1 MPVPA
6 PALLFDRDFTPE
18 TGRAITVATGVQRV
32 TAPNAGPYTFTGTNS
47 FIIGGEQP
55 FLIDPGPDN
64 LAHLGALMAA
74 LAGRTPLAIL
84 LTHTHRDHSDLVPR
98 LKAATGA
105 PVWFGGPHR
114 LSRPKR
120 PFEIN
125 PVARESD
132 WALVPDR
139 TLLDGEILALSDGEL
154 EVIATPGHCANHL
167 AFGIRGTPNLLSGDH
182 VMGWNSTLVSV
193 PDGSM
198 SDYFASLT
206 RLQQAG
212 YRRYLPAHGGPIADG
227 PAYASALHAHREHR
241 NEQVIA
247 AIGAGAT
254 RIGDLLKPIYP
265 TLSLSLQ
272 PAARMTLKAHV
283 EYLAER
289 GEIGLAHTLF
299 GPRLFPLQA

>member
-6 PALLFDRDFTPE
+6 PALLFDRDFAPE
-18 TGRAITVATGVQRV
+18 TGRAVTVARGIERV
-32 TAPNAGPYTFTGTNS
+32 TAPNAGPYTFTGTNG
-47 FIIGGEQP
+47 FIIGGTQP
-55 FLIDPGPDN
+55 FVIDPGPN
-64 LAHLGALMAA
+64 SVAHLEALMTA

-114 LSRPKR
+114 LSRPQR

-139 TLLDGEILALSDGEL
+139 TLVDGEILKLPDAAL

-167 AFGIRGTPNLLSGDH
+167 AFGICGTPDLLSGDH

-198 SDYFASLT
+198 GDYFASLA
-206 RLQQAG
+206 RLQRAPYQ
-212 YRRYLPAHGGPIADG
+212 RYLPAHGGPIADG
-227 PAYASALHAHREHR
+227 PAYASALEAHREHR
-241 NEQVIA
+241 NAQVIA
-247 AIGAGAT
+247 AIAAGAT
-254 RIGDLLKPIYP
+254 RIGDLLKTIYP
-265 TLSLSLQ
+265 TLPLPLQ
-272 PAARMTLKAHV
+272 AAARMTLKAHV

-289 GEIGLAHTLF
+289 GQIGLMQALF
-299 GPRLFPLQA
+299 GSRLFPIAA

>member
-6 PALLFDRDFTPE
+6 PALHFDRDFAPE
-18 TGRAITVATGVQRV
+18 TGRAVDVAPQIVRV

-47 FIIGGEQP
+47 FILGGERP

-64 LAHLGALMAA
+64 AAHLEALMTA

-98 LKAATGA
+98 LGAATGA

-114 LSRPKR
+114 LSRPRR

-139 TLLDGEILALSDGEL
+139 TLLDGEILALPDAAL

-167 AFGIRGTPNLLSGDH
+167 AYGIRGTPDLLSGDH

-198 SDYFASLT
+198 SDYFASLV
-206 RLQQAG
+206 RLQHAD
-212 YRRYLPAHGGPIADG
+212 YHRYLPAHGGPIADG
-227 PAYASALHAHREHR
+227 PAYASALQAHREHR
-241 NEQVIA
+241 NAQVIA
-247 AIGAGAT
+247 AIVAGAT
-254 RIGDLLKPIYP
+254 RIGDLLKTIYP
-265 TLSLSLQ
+265 TLPLPLQ
-272 PAARMTLKAHV
+272 AAARMTLQAHV

-289 GEIGLAHTLF
+289 GEIGVTQTLL
-299 GPRLFPLQA
+299 GPRLFPRPA

>member
-6 PALLFDRDFTPE
+6 PALPFERDFAPE
-18 TGRAITVATGVQRV
+18 TGRAVTVAAGVLRI

-55 FLIDPGPDN
+55 LLIDPGPDSVI
-64 LAHLGALMAA
+64 HLDALRAA
-74 LAGRTPLAIL
+74 LAGRTPLAIV

-105 PVWFGGPHR
+105 PVWCGGPHR
-114 LSRPKR
+114 LSRPRR

-139 TLLDGEILALSDGEL
+139 TLLDGETLSLGEAGL
-154 EVIATPGHCANHL
+154 EVIGTPGHCANHL
-167 AFGIRGTPNLLSGDH
+167 AFGIRGTPDLLSGDH

-198 SDYFASLT
+198 SDYLASLT
-206 RLQQAG
+206 RLQKVG
-212 YRRYLPAHGGPIADG
+212 YRRYLPAHGGPITDG
-227 PAYASALHAHREHR
+227 PAYASALQAHREHR
-241 NEQVIA
+241 NTQVLA
-247 AIGAGAT
+247 AVATGAT
-254 RIGDLLKPIYP
+254 RIGDLLKVIYP
-265 TLSLSLQ
+265 TLPLPLQ
-272 PAARMTLKAHV
+272 AAARMTLKAHV

-289 GEIGLAHTLF
+289 RRIGVRQTLL
-299 GPRLFPLQA
+299 GPRLFSVPA

>member
-1 MPVPA
+1 MPVPV
-6 PALLFDRDFTPE
+6 PALLFDRDFAPE
-18 TGRAITVATGVQRV
+18 AGRAITVAPGLQRV

-47 FIIGGEQP
+47 FVIGGEQP
-55 FLIDPGPDN
+55 FLIDPGPDSV
-64 LAHLGALMAA
+64 AHFEALMAA

-105 PVWFGGPHR
+105 PVWFGGAHR
-114 LSRPKR
+114 LSRPR
-120 PFEIN
+120 RSFEIN

-139 TLLDGEILALSDGEL
+139 TLFDGEILALSDAAL

-167 AFGIRGTPNLLSGDH
+167 AFGIRGTPDLLSGDH

-198 SDYFASLT
+198 SDYLASLV
-206 RLQQAG
+206 RLQHAG
-212 YRRYLPAHGGPIADG
+212 YRRYLPAHGGPITDG
-227 PAYASALHAHREHR
+227 PAYAFALQAHREHR
-241 NEQVIA
+241 NVQVIA
-247 AIGAGAT
+247 AIAAGAT
-254 RIGDLLKPIYP
+254 RIGDLLKIIYP
-265 TLSLSLQ
+265 TLALPLQ

-289 GEIGLAHTLF
+289 GQIGLAHTLF
-299 GPRLFPLQA
+299 GPRLYPLPA